1 MTKIK
6 ADWVVR
12 ENPQLPSTIVM
23 KLRKT
28 NTNDVEHEILDYSYL
43 VLILLEAQRM
53 SFTVCFALRVS
64 QLNSQ

>member
-23 KLRKT
+23 NLRKT
-28 NTNDVEHEILDYSYL
+28 NTNAVEHEILDFSYL
-43 VLILLEAQRM
+43 IFIFIEVQRM